1 MRLLVGLGNPGEQHA
16 AERHNVGF
24 MALDAIA
31 REYGMAALRPRS
43 RFSGDVAEGTVA
55 GARIIALKPTTYMNE
70 SGRAVGAAA
79 KFHKL
84 APEDIIVLHDELDL
98 APGKVRVKLGGGNAG
113 HNGLKSVAAHV
124 GGEFWRVR
132 IGIGHPGNG
141 DIVQRHV
148 LGNFAKADADWLN
161 PMLAA
166 MADAM
171 PLLLKDDAGA
181 FMTRVAHLA
190 PAPSSALDA
199 ADSADKTQGEGE

>member
-16 AERHNVGF
+16 TQRHNVGF

-31 REYGMAALRPRS
+31 RGHGMAALRPRS
-43 RFSGDVAEGTVA
+43 RFSGDVSEGTVA
-55 GARIIALKPTTYMNE
+55 GTRIIALKPTTYMNE

-79 KFHKL
+79 QFHKL

-113 HNGLKSVAAHV
+113 HNGLRSIAAHI
-124 GGEFWRVR
+124 GSDFWRVR
-132 IGIGHPGNG
+132 IGIGHPGNR
-141 DIVQRHV
+141 DIVQRYV

-166 MADAM
+166 MADAI
-171 PLLLKDDAGA
+171 PLLLKDDASA

-190 PAPSSALDA
+190 PAPSSAPNA
-199 ADSADKTQGEGE
+199 ADPANKAQDEGE